1 MRREPFAGRVV
12 AIEEHFWNAGFAAH
26 SGEPKNAR
34 PASTRER
41 LEDFG
46 GIRLREM
53 DDVGIDVQVISHV
66 PPGGQRLPAD
76 IAVSACRTVND
87 HLARSIAIAPD
98 RFAGFAALPTADP
111 SAAADE
117 LRRTVEELGF
127 KGAMLHGLSNGRFMD
142 DRDFWPIFAQ
152 AEALDVPIYLHP
164 AQTDPTVSEIYY
176 GAYAR
181 THPMLARTAWGFGV
195 ETGTQAIRLVL
206 SGVFEA
212 HPGLKIILGHLGE
225 SIPFQ
230 LARIDEALSRPGN
243 EAISFATVF
252 RKNFYVTTSGFFSDP
267 ALRCCIDELGL
278 ERVLFAVDWPA
289 VHNRAGVDWL
299 SAFPLDPAGKA
310 KIFSGNADA
319 LLRLGM
325 SKDTQRPASAGRLR

>member
-1 MRREPFAGRVV
+1 MRREPLPGRVV
-12 AIEEHFWNAGFAAH
+12 AIEEHFWNADFAAH

-34 PASTRER
+34 PSSTRER

-76 IAVSACRTVND
+76 IAVTACRTVND
-87 HLARSIAIAPD
+87 DLARSIAIAPD
-98 RFAGFAALPTADP
+98 RFAAFAALPTADP

-142 DRDFWPIFAQ
+142 DRNFWPIFAR
-152 AEALDVPIYLHP
+152 AEALDAPIYLHP
-164 AQTDPTVSEIYY
+164 AQPDPTVSEIYY
-176 GAYAR
+176 GAYAK

-195 ETGTQAIRLVL
+195 ETGTQAMRLVL
-206 SGVFEA
+206 SGLFQA
-212 HPGLKIILGHLGE
+212 HPDLKIILGHLGE
-225 SIPFQ
+225 GITFQ

-252 RKNFYVTTSGFFSDP
+252 RKNFYITTSGFFSDP
-267 ALRCCIDELGL
+267 ALRCCIEELGV
-278 ERVLFAVDWPA
+278 EHILFAVDWPA
-289 VHNRAGVDWL
+289 VSNKAGVDWL
-299 SAFPLDPAGKA
+299 SAFPLDPAEKA
-310 KIFSGNADA
+310 KIFSGNADT
-319 LLRLGM
+319 LLRLGT
-325 SKDTQRPASAGRLR
+325 SKVRAASSGSVQ